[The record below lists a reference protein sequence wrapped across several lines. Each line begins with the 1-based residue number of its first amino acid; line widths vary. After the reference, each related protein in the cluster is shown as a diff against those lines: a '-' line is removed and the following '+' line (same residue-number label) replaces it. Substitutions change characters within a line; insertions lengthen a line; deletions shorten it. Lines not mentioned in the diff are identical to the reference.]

1 MYSPAPTPTAA
12 PLRILIV
19 DADRRVRDSLT
30 DLIRCETQLE
40 AIAAVGSPEAAV
52 EAVERC
58 TPDVVVID
66 PRLPDVGAGLGLL
79 HWLRQD
85 APATRI
91 LVMSWSTALENADL
105 AATADL
111 LLDKSAA
118 PESLVAAIAD
128 ATRREG

>member
-1 MYSPAPTPTAA
+1 MHVPASTPTTS

-40 AIAAVGSPEAAV
+40 TIAAVGSPAAAV
-52 EAVERC
+52 EAVERW

-66 PRLPDVGAGLGLL
+66 PRLPDVDDGLGLL
-79 HWLRQD
+79 QRLRHD
-85 APATRI
+85 APSTRI

-105 AATADL
+105 AAMADV
-111 LLDKSAA
+111 LLDKSTA
-118 PESLVAAIAD
+118 PEMLVAAIED
-128 ATRREG
+128 AMHRHG